1 MMSSVG
7 RHAGEHGQG
16 DEDGDTRWRGN

>member
-1 MMSSVG
+1 MSSVG